1 MKKMIS
7 LWIAF
12 IMLTVLTQ
20 ASCIDSKIMIIPNKD
35 IQEYTSSEMI
45 SVFEKNKD
53 LFNEV
58 AEVVLKNDSILK
70 EIIENSDDDEG
81 IYTNTDKRFF
91 TDEEWSYIQKLFETT
106 GPYQIM
112 RSIKFGHDL
121 VYFVFEAEKETDG
134 YYLFYVPNGD
144 EVSVNDYLRKTDT
157 KEQIDITWWLVCR
170 TQES

>member
-58 AEVVLKNDSILK
+58 AEVVLKNDSI
-70 EIIENSDDDEG
+70 
-81 IYTNTDKRFF
+81 
-91 TDEEWSYIQKLFETT
+91 
-106 GPYQIM
+106 
-112 RSIKFGHDL
+112 
-121 VYFVFEAEKETDG
+121 
-134 YYLFYVPNGD
+134 
-144 EVSVNDYLRKTDT
+144 
-157 KEQIDITWWLVCR
+157 
-170 TQES
+170 